1 MQADGYYMNLSV
13 ESVDVVKNRYLQ
25 KQLDKRKREL
35 NKTEGSEVKNLLLLH
50 GTPQENI
57 ASILRD
63 NFDLGK
69 RVNGRKYT
77 DGTQICCSFKS

>member
-1 MQADGYYMNLSV
+1 MQADGYYMNLSI

-57 ASILRD
+57 ASILPRQLRLGQEGEREEVHGRD
-63 NFDLGK
+63 PDLL
-69 RVNGRKYT
+69 
-77 DGTQICCSFKS
+77 FF